1 MFLDTSGPAEMM
13 TALFPLKLIGSLI
26 PNLKIETVAALKPSP
41 FSPIVCGSSVFVEPT
56 KYKLFKEEDAVKFWL
71 SDDKN
76 KVPLKLS
83 AKMNFGTFE
92 IEILDYSNIN

>member
-1 MFLDTSGPAEMM
+1 MKFLGREVIKTKIGEINSL
-13 TALFPLKLIGSLI
+13 LFAPEI
-26 PNLKIETVAALKPSP
+26 PKN
-41 FSPIVCGSSVFVEPT
+41 
-56 KYKLFKEEDAVKFWL
+56 KLFKEEDAVKFWL

-92 IEILDYSNIN
+92 IEVLDYSNIKYNII